1 MGSPEELE
9 KNPVEKFRSNKSIV
23 IAAAKTGSEIK
34 SKKAT
39 VHCAVIKRGQTP
51 RLGAKAN
58 IVIKKLI
65 EDIMEDTPAK
75 CKVKIM
81 RSPEKE
87 ELNGEELKGGYKVQP
102 ENTPLATTELRILTQ
117 KAINRIQKERLF
129 RRGQIMSM
137 LLRYSGSK

>member
-1 MGSPEELE
+1 
-9 KNPVEKFRSNKSIV
+9 
-23 IAAAKTGSEIK
+23 
-34 SKKAT
+34 
-39 VHCAVIKRGQTP
+39 
-51 RLGAKAN
+51 
-58 IVIKKLI
+58 
-65 EDIMEDTPAK
+65 MEDTPAK